1 MHQQHMHVQCSWLH
15 SDPPRRPQHACTN
28 GLMSPKPC
36 WVQAQEAA
44 PASSKHQPWVLS
56 CWLQA
61 QEAAAA
67 AAKEE
72 EHQHCRG
79 ILAQQG
85 STAMT
90 AEARYARMLLA
101 GGDTDDAEEMSAS
114 EQAGLAG

>member
-1 MHQQHMHVQCSWLH
+1 MHVQAGCTQGCPGGH
-15 SDPPRRPQHACTN
+15 SIFIQTSF
-28 GLMSPKPC
+28 LSPKPC
-36 WVQAQEAA
+36 WVYAEEAV
-44 PASSKHQPWVLS
+44 PASNKHQPWVLS

-79 ILAQQG
+79 ILARQG
-85 STAMT
+85 SMATT

-101 GGDTDDAEEMSAS
+101 GGDADDAEEMSAS
-114 EQAGLAG
+114 AQAGLAG

>member
-1 MHQQHMHVQCSWLH
+1 MPLQTGFLSL
-15 SDPPRRPQHACTN
+15 A
-28 GLMSPKPC
+28 PC
-36 WVQAQEAA
+36 WVQDLEAA
-44 PASSKHQPWVLS
+44 CATNKHQPWVLS

-67 AAKEE
+67 AATEE
-72 EHQHCRG
+72 ERQHCRG

-101 GGDTDDAEEMSAS
+101 AGDANDSEEMSAS
-114 EQAGLAG
+114 AQAGLAG